1 MSLIW
6 KNTFK
11 SMTKNLACLKTLLN
25 WKKQLVKTQLVYK
38 FILLSKHT
46 FNNVLKSNI
55 KLNLFITIL
64 ETNNLSKMV
73 FSLNSS
79 TYHI

>member
-6 KNTFK
+6 KNIFK
-11 SMTKNLACLKTLLN
+11 NTTKNLVCLKTLLN
-25 WKKQLVKTQLVYK
+25 LKKQRVKTQLVYK

-79 TYHI
+79 IYHI

>member
-1 MSLIW
+1 
-6 KNTFK
+6 
-11 SMTKNLACLKTLLN
+11 MTKNLACLKTLLN
-25 WKKQLVKTQLVYK
+25 SKKQRVKTQLVYK
-38 FILLSKHT
+38 FIRLSKHT